1 MNTYFVKLDLLENC
15 VSFLAFSIHQTKSIY
30 GAMVQCYLLVS
41 RHSNCSKLQL
51 FEKSDGDGA
60 NLVFEGGGADYNHIL
75 SNYKGIIH
83 ACHSHYLLT
92 HGLLQA
98 EIK

>member
-1 MNTYFVKLDLLENC
+1 
-15 VSFLAFSIHQTKSIY
+15 
-30 GAMVQCYLLVS
+30 MVQCFLLVS
-41 RHSNCSKLQL
+41 IHSNCSKLQL

-60 NLVFEGGGADYNHIL
+60 NLVLEGGGADYNHIL
-75 SNYKGIIH
+75 SNYKGIH